1 MGVESKIREMLAKG
15 KEIESA
21 LNEETQELDEAGAAE
36 NLKPNAT
43 AGDSKNPTQGD
54 SNPNPEIQDLSGTGD
69 KHGGLTSA
77 IGPAS
82 ASKVGDAPRPAN
94 SGAGQAPN
102 YDGGEDTASVVAQKS
117 SEGIRTQKEEEEV
130 EDEVIAEVEETEEEE
145 VVSESEVEEVE
156 SEEEEEDTE
165 VSAEAEEQEET
176 LFENDIKNLFA
187 DEEHLSEE
195 FKVKAAELFETVV
208 TARLANEME
217 SIQKELEEQSNIER
231 ESFKEEMVGK
241 IDQYLNYV
249 AENWMKENELAIE
262 RGLRT
267 EITEDFIKSLKQVF
281 AEHYIEVPQDKY
293 DVLGEMQDEIE
304 SLKKKLNESVE
315 AQINLTTDRESLMR
329 SKIIGEISEDLTL
342 TEQEK
347 LTSLVED
354 VDFGSAEMF
363 AEKVSVVKEN
373 YFPKQETL
381 TEESTEVMTDTV
393 PEELLDEGSTVN
405 KYAQAISRQL
415 KK

>member
-15 KEIESA
+15 KEVESA

-43 AGDSKNPTQGD
+43 GGDKSNPTQGD

-102 YDGGEDTASVVAQKS
+102 YEGGEDTASVVAQKS

-130 EDEVIAEVEETEEEE
+130 EDEEVIAEDEIENEEE
-145 VVSESEVEEVE
+145 VVAE
-156 SEEEEEDTE
+156 SEETESEEEDTE
-165 VSAEAEEQEET
+165 VSETEEQEET

-231 ESFKEEMVGK
+231 ETFKEEMVGK

-267 EITEDFIKSLKQVF
+267 EITEDFIKSLKTVF

-304 SLKKKLNESVE
+304 TLKKKLNESVE
-315 AQINLTTDRESLMR
+315 AQISAAGEREQLMR
-329 SKIIGEISEDLTL
+329 SKIIGEAAGDLTL
-342 TEQEK
+342 TQQEK

-373 YFPKQETL
+373 YFPTQETL
-381 TEESTEVMTDTV
+381 TEESDNKMTDTV
-393 PEELLDEGSTVN
+393 EESFLESDGGTVN

>member
-15 KEIESA
+15 KEVESA

-43 AGDSKNPTQGD
+43 AGDSSNPTQGN

-102 YDGGEDTASVVAQKS
+102 YDGGEDTASVVAQRS
-117 SEGIRTQKEEEEV
+117 SEGIRTQK
-130 EDEVIAEVEETEEEE
+130 DEVIAEDEVENEEE

-156 SEEEEEDTE
+156 SEEEDAE
-165 VSAEAEEQEET
+165 VSQEAETEEET
-176 LFENDIKNLFA
+176 LFENDIQNLFA

-208 TARLANEME
+208 TARLANEIE
-217 SIQKELEEQSNIER
+217 SIQKELEEQSQIER
-231 ESFKEEMVGK
+231 ETFKEEMVGK

-267 EITEDFIKSLKQVF
+267 EITEDFIKSLKTVF

-304 SLKKKLNESVE
+304 ELKKKLNESVE

-354 VDFGSAEMF
+354 VAFGSAEMF
-363 AEKVSVVKEN
+363 AEKVTVVKEN
-373 YFPKQETL
+373 YFPKQETVK
-381 TEESTEVMTDTV
+381 EESESVMTDTV
-393 PEELLDEGSTVN
+393 PEELIEEGSAVSR
-405 KYAQAISRQL
+405 YAQAISRQV

>member
-1 MGVESKIREMLAKG
+1 MGVESKIRELLAKG
-15 KEIESA
+15 KEVESA

-43 AGDSKNPTQGD
+43 GGDSSNPTQGN
-54 SNPNPEIQDLSGTGD
+54 SNPNPAIQDLSGTGNPE
-69 KHGGLTSA
+69 GGLTSA

-82 ASKVGDAPRPAN
+82 ASKLGDAPRPAN
-94 SGAGQAPN
+94 TGAGKAPN
-102 YDGGEDTASVVAQKS
+102 YNDGEDPKNVVAQKS

-130 EDEVIAEVEETEEEE
+130 EDEVIAEDEVDNKEEE
-145 VVSESEVEEVE
+145 VVAESEVEEVE
-156 SEEEEEDTE
+156 SEEEEDTE
-165 VSAEAEEQEET
+165 VSETEEQEET

-217 SIQKELEEQSNIER
+217 TIQKELEEQSQIEK
-231 ESFKEEMVGK
+231 ETFKEEMVGK

-315 AQINLTTDRESLMR
+315 AQISITGEREALLR
-329 SKIIGEISEDLTL
+329 SKVIGEAAEDLTL

-347 LTSLVED
+347 LTQLLED
-354 VDFGSAEMF
+354 VDFGSTEMF

-373 YFPKQETL
+373 YFPKQEQTL
-381 TEESTEVMTDTV
+381 TEESEKMTDTV
-393 PEELLDEGSTVN
+393 DEAFLEEGGTIN

-415 KK
+415 KN

>member
-1 MGVESKIREMLAKG
+1 MGVESKIRELLAKG
-15 KEIESA
+15 KEVESA

-43 AGDSKNPTQGD
+43 GGDSSNPTQGN
-54 SNPNPEIQDLSGTGD
+54 SNPNPAIQDLSGTGNPE
-69 KHGGLTSA
+69 GGLTSA

-82 ASKVGDAPRPAN
+82 ASKLGDAPRPAN
-94 SGAGQAPN
+94 TGAGKAPN
-102 YDGGEDTASVVAQKS
+102 YNDGEDPKNVVAQKS

-130 EDEVIAEVEETEEEE
+130 EDEVIAEDEVDNEEE
-145 VVSESEVEEVE
+145 VVTESEVEETE

-165 VSAEAEEQEET
+165 VSEEQEET

-217 SIQKELEEQSNIER
+217 TIQKELEEQSQIEK
-231 ESFKEEMVGK
+231 ETFKEEMVGK

-315 AQINLTTDRESLMR
+315 AQISITGEREALLR
-329 SKIIGEISEDLTL
+329 SKVIGEAAEDLTL

-347 LTSLVED
+347 LTQLLED
-354 VDFGSAEMF
+354 VDFGSTEMF

-373 YFPKQETL
+373 YFPKQEQTL
-381 TEESTEVMTDTV
+381 TEESEKMTDTV
-393 PEELLDEGSTVN
+393 DEAFLEEGGTIN

-415 KK
+415 KN

>member
-43 AGDSKNPTQGD
+43 GGDKSNPTQGD

-94 SGAGQAPN
+94 TGAGQAPN
-102 YDGGEDTASVVAQKS
+102 YEGGEDTASVVAQKS

-130 EDEVIAEVEETEEEE
+130 EDEVIAEDEVENEE

-156 SEEEEEDTE
+156 SEEEEDTE

-281 AEHYIEVPQDKY
+281 AEHYIEVPQDTY

-315 AQINLTTDRESLMR
+315 AQVNLYSDRESLMR
-329 SKIIGEISEDLTL
+329 SKIIGEITEDLTL
-342 TEQEK
+342 TETEK

-393 PEELLDEGSTVN
+393 PEELLEEGSTVN

>member
-1 MGVESKIREMLAKG
+1 MLAKG

-43 AGDSKNPTQGD
+43 GGDKSNPTQGD

-94 SGAGQAPN
+94 TGAGQAPN
-102 YDGGEDTASVVAQKS
+102 YEGGEDTASVVAQKS

-130 EDEVIAEVEETEEEE
+130 EDEVIAEDEVENEE

-156 SEEEEEDTE
+156 SEEEEDTE

-217 SIQKELEEQSNIER
+217 NIQKELEEQSNIER
-231 ESFKEEMVGK
+231 ETFKEEMVGK

-315 AQINLTTDRESLMR
+315 AQISITGEREALLR
-329 SKIIGEISEDLTL
+329 SKVIGEAAEDLTL

-347 LTSLVED
+347 LTQLLED
-354 VDFGSAEMF
+354 VDFGSTEMF

-373 YFPKQETL
+373 YFPKQEQTL
-381 TEESTEVMTDTV
+381 TEESDKMTDTV
-393 PEELLDEGSTVN
+393 DEAFLEEGGTIN

>member
-43 AGDSKNPTQGD
+43 GGDKTNPTQGD
-54 SNPNPEIQDLSGTGD
+54 SNPNPAIQDLSGTGNPE
-69 KHGGLTSA
+69 GGLTAA

-82 ASKVGDAPRPAN
+82 ASKLGDAPRPAN
-94 SGAGQAPN
+94 QGAGDAPN
-102 YDGGEDTASVVAQKS
+102 YNDGEDPKNVVAQKS
-117 SEGIRTQKEEEEV
+117 SEGVRTQKEEEEV
-130 EDEVIAEVEETEEEE
+130 EDEVIAEDEVENEEE

-156 SEEEEEDTE
+156 SEEEEDTE

-231 ESFKEEMVGK
+231 EAFKEEMVGK

-267 EITEDFIKSLKQVF
+267 EITEDFIKSLKTVF

-304 SLKKKLNESVE
+304 ELKKKLNESVE

-373 YFPKQETL
+373 YFPKQETVN
-381 TEESTEVMTDTV
+381 EESDSVMTDTV
-393 PEELLDEGSTVN
+393 PEELLEDNTPVSR
-405 KYAQAISRQL
+405 YAQAISRQV